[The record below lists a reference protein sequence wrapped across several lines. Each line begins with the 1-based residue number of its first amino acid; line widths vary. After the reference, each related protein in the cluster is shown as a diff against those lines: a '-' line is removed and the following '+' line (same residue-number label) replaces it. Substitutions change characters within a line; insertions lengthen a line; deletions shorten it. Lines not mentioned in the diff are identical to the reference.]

1 MLHALHVNDNNLALQ
16 QVSNA
21 SAEVIGRSQGYA
33 LFTDDT
39 VVFDLDGDKTPVRQC
54 RKTPLQINSRYWQ
67 QCAQSAISENAAGMR
82 HAADL
87 IWKHLGAFK
96 EKYALNEMA
105 LVVPANYRDAHL
117 QLLLGVAKANQLE
130 ITSLISKPAWCT
142 RQARLAASKVVHVDV
157 QMHQTVVSTVSI
169 SDTEVVLENAK
180 VVAEVSLVNMQ
191 EALLQSLQAC
201 FIRED
206 RFDPLHDAGTEQ
218 QLFDQLPVLVERA
231 INNQKNNVGV
241 EHNSKLYHAVIE
253 PTEIKLALSPL
264 LDLIE
269 QFKDGPVLVDVNN
282 EFELGGLQL
291 HNVTWISDIDLLTST
306 FAKGANDDGNVVYR
320 TSFPLLEKV
329 QQDNNLI
336 EEVAQ
341 HDATLNEQNIVTSS
355 TGLASHVVLN
365 GLAVSVADANITT
378 IGTELVLTK
387 KDGAGNLEKKLTA
400 GELQI
405 INDLGRTSISPNDRL
420 ISPLADGVITAIQML

>member
-54 RKTPLQINSRYWQ
+54 LKTPLQINSRYWQ

-191 EALLQSLQAC
+191 EALLQSNRC
-201 FIRED
+201 
-206 RFDPLHDAGTEQ
+206 
-218 QLFDQLPVLVERA
+218 
-231 INNQKNNVGV
+231 
-241 EHNSKLYHAVIE
+241 
-253 PTEIKLALSPL
+253 
-264 LDLIE
+264 
-269 QFKDGPVLVDVNN
+269 
-282 EFELGGLQL
+282 
-291 HNVTWISDIDLLTST
+291 
-306 FAKGANDDGNVVYR
+306 
-320 TSFPLLEKV
+320 
-329 QQDNNLI
+329 
-336 EEVAQ
+336 
-341 HDATLNEQNIVTSS
+341 
-355 TGLASHVVLN
+355 
-365 GLAVSVADANITT
+365 
-378 IGTELVLTK
+378 
-387 KDGAGNLEKKLTA
+387 
-400 GELQI
+400 
-405 INDLGRTSISPNDRL
+405 DRL
-420 ISPLADGVITAIQML
+420 LAH